1 MILELAMSTTSQSQS
16 ESGTYDYE
24 QELDDENDVLSFGK
38 FKDLT
43 PAQLASTE
51 VGRNYIVWA
60 HHNTHHWVGSETLV
74 RQVHKI
80 ANEIYIPRVAR
91 PIRRTASEPIPD
103 DNIVAACEAAT
114 LEAFG
119 CFPKPRWAY

>member
-1 MILELAMSTTSQSQS
+1 MSTTSQS

-24 QELDDENDVLSFGK
+24 QEMDDENDVLSFGK

-43 PAQLASTE
+43 PLQLSSTKK
-51 VGRNYIVWA
+51 GREYLVWA
-60 HHNTHHWVGSETLV
+60 HRNTHHWIGSEVLV
-74 RQVHKI
+74 KG
-80 ANEIYIPRVAR
+80 AFKLCGEKYAPRSAR
-91 PIRRTASEPIPD
+91 PIRTPVPQQGDSSGD
-103 DNIVAACEAAT
+103 VVAACEAAT